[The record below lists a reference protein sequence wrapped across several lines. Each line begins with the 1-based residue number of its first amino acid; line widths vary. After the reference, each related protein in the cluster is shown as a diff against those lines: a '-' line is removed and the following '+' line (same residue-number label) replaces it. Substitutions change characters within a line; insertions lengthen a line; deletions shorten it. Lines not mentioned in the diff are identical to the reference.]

1 MLPQENRSSLLLLWC
16 LLMSVNS
23 AERLYNYRTS
33 LIILKCVTLF
43 NVTRHLMSNMTADFL
58 FTLTDALRRHQQRQ
72 SLATVPLML
81 LMSQDVISSFRIPK
95 SRFWTCIRACLYV
108 SACTLLEKEI
118 YNVYNKI
125 FFVFPRR
132 FFRLSASVL
141 HMPVRHPS
149 FQRGSR
155 GSI

>member
-1 MLPQENRSSLLLLWC
+1 
-16 LLMSVNS
+16 MSVDYNS
-23 AERLYNYRTS
+23 AERLYNYRTYYS
-33 LIILKCVTLF
+33 LIILRCVTLF
-43 NVTRHLMSNMTADFL
+43 NVTRHFMSNMIADFL
-58 FTLTDALRRHQQRQ
+58 FTLTDALRCHQQRQ
-72 SLATVPLML
+72 SLATVPLTL
-81 LMSQDVISSFRIPK
+81 LMSQDVISPFRIPK
-95 SRFWTCIRACLYV
+95 SRFWTCIRACLYVYV

-125 FFVFPRR
+125 FFVFLRR

-149 FQRGSR
+149 FQRGGR